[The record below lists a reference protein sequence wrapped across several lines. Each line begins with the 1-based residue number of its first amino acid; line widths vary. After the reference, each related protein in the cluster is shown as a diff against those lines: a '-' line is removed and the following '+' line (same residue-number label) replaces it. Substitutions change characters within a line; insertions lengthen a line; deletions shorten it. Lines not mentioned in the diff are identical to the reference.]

1 MGVISINLVRIA
13 LESNTIEDF
22 YKLLDEKLDICKEGL
37 LYRINRLLGTKAKV
51 APILYKNGA
60 MGHYLDSEN
69 EVDFLF
75 KKGRASV
82 SLGYIGLHETVL
94 KLTGKKMFGNPEIK
108 QIGIDILQ
116 HLRDKCD
123 EWKAETGYGFS
134 LYGTPSEN
142 LCYKFERLDREKF
155 GIIEGITDKEWYTNS
170 FHLDV
175 QQPCTAFEKIDFE
188 APFQKISNGGFIT
201 YVECNSLKDNPKA
214 LEALWDY
221 AVEKVGYFS
230 INVPLDKCFKCGYD
244 GQFVPTENGF
254 QCPNCGNTDPETISC
269 VRRISG
275 YLTDGRQIN
284 KGKFNEIINRVVHY

>member
-1 MGVISINLVRIA
+1 
-13 LESNTIEDF
+13 
-22 YKLLDEKLDICKEGL
+22 
-37 LYRINRLLGTKAKV
+37 
-51 APILYKNGA
+51 
-60 MGHYLDSEN
+60 MGHYLNSNDN
-69 EVDFLF
+69 ADFLF
-75 KKGRASV
+75 KNGRASI

-94 KLTGKKMFGNPEIK
+94 ALTGKKMFGNPEIK

-116 HLRDKCD
+116 HLRDKVD
-123 EWKAETGYGFS
+123 LWKKETGYGFS

-155 GIIEGITDKEWYTNS
+155 GIIKGITDKEWYTNS

-201 YVECNSLKDNPKA
+201 YVECNSLVNNTKA
-214 LEALWDY
+214 LETLWDY
-221 AVEKVGYFS
+221 AADRLGYFA
-230 INVPLDKCFKCGYD
+230 INVPADKCFKCGYE
-244 GQFVPTENGF
+244 GEFTPTDEGF
-254 QCPNCGNTDPETISC
+254 QCPNCGNSDIKTISC

-275 YLTDGRQIN
+275 YLTDGRIIN